1 MDNCYKEDGRRNY
14 FFKRWGVMYM
24 KKVYAVIGIILILM
38 CSVVQAN
45 EMRSIDMNVFIDE
58 NGNANVTETW
68 QYYSDSGTECYH
80 SYKNL
85 GNSKIKNLIVSD
97 DVMTYEI
104 LDGWDVNGSFDDKKY
119 KCGINNTSDGIEIC
133 WGISEYGNKEYVVNY
148 VITNFVSE
156 LNDSQMAYWELIPQG
171 TAPQEASITIWSE
184 LDYEDTLPVWGY
196 GNYGGFCYVADG
208 KIEMKSDGA
217 LDDDEYMTILV
228 KFSNGMFNCV
238 EKIDEDFE
246 YYYDLS
252 VENAEKYQEDDVTG
266 TLAVIIFFMIT
277 VFTFILSIAV
287 ISMQENVKVEKS
299 DIKSMKSAPLYRDI
313 PCNGNVERAF
323 YISALY
329 KLTKKDADLFGALLL
344 KWLKKDIISIQ
355 PASEVDI
362 QKARDVYGR
371 IKAAKEKETVLEDT
385 ADFNEFD
392 NQKVNQIHNMM
403 KVVEEKRRS
412 IILKSTGDS
421 WDFDSQK
428 ERDIYNMMREA
439 SKDGILSQGEF
450 EKWCNKNYNKIF
462 KWLENVK
469 KEEIDELVKEGKI
482 IKLKKNK
489 YQAESTLTKDAME
502 LAGLKN
508 FLKEYTL
515 IKERTPIEVKMF
527 EEYLIYAQIFG
538 IAKEVQKAFKDLYPD
553 IVAESCYSTYDNINF
568 IYMYSNS
575 AMESA
580 ARAQANAYNSGG
592 GGFSSGGG
600 GGGSFGGGGSMG
612 SR

>member
-24 KKVYAVIGIILILM
+24 KKVYAIIGIILILM

-344 KWLKKDIISIQ
+344 KWLKMDLISIQ
-355 PASEVDI
+355 PDLRGKK
-362 QKARDVYGR
+362 KA
-371 IKAAKEKETVLEDT
+371 IVLK
-385 ADFNEFD
+385 N
-392 NQKVNQIHNMM
+392 
-403 KVVEEKRRS
+403 
-412 IILKSTGDS
+412 TGDS
-421 WDFDSQK
+421 NDFDSQK
-428 ERDIYNMMREA
+428 EKEIYNMMKVA
-439 SKDGILSQGEF
+439 SKDDVLSQGEF

-482 IKLKKNK
+482 TKLKKNK

-600 GGGSFGGGGSMG
+600 GGGSFGGGGSIG

>member
-1 MDNCYKEDGRRNY
+1 MDNSYKEDGRRNY
-14 FFKRWGVMYM
+14 FFKGWRVRYM
-24 KKVYAVIGIILILM
+24 KKVYVVIGIVLILM

-119 KCGINNTSDGIEIC
+119 KCGIDNTSDGIEIC

-228 KFSNGMFNCV
+228 KFPNGMFNCV

-299 DIKSMKSAPLYRDI
+299 AIKSMKSAPLYRDI

-344 KWLKKDIISIQ
+344 KWLKMNLISIQ
-355 PASEVDI
+355 PDLRGKK
-362 QKARDVYGR
+362 KA
-371 IKAAKEKETVLEDT
+371 IVLK
-385 ADFNEFD
+385 N
-392 NQKVNQIHNMM
+392 
-403 KVVEEKRRS
+403 
-412 IILKSTGDS
+412 TGDS
-421 WDFDSQK
+421 NDFDSQK
-428 ERDIYNMMREA
+428 EKEIYNMMKAA
-439 SKDGILSQGEF
+439 SKDDVLSQGEF

-482 IKLKKNK
+482 TKLKKNK

>member
-24 KKVYAVIGIILILM
+24 KKVYAIIGIILILM

-344 KWLKKDIISIQ
+344 KWLKMDLISIQ
-355 PASEVDI
+355 PDLRGKK
-362 QKARDVYGR
+362 KA
-371 IKAAKEKETVLEDT
+371 IVLK
-385 ADFNEFD
+385 N
-392 NQKVNQIHNMM
+392 
-403 KVVEEKRRS
+403 
-412 IILKSTGDS
+412 TGDS
-421 WDFDSQK
+421 NDFDSQK
-428 ERDIYNMMREA
+428 EKEIYNMMKVA
-439 SKDGILSQGEF
+439 SKDDVLSQGEF

-469 KEEIDELVKEGKI
+469 KEERDKLVNEGKI
-482 IKLKKNK
+482 TKLKKNK

>member
-24 KKVYAVIGIILILM
+24 KKVYAIIGIILILM

-119 KCGINNTSDGIEIC
+119 KCGVNNTSDGIEIC

-344 KWLKKDIISIQ
+344 KWLKMDLISIQ
-355 PASEVDI
+355 PDLRGKK
-362 QKARDVYGR
+362 KA
-371 IKAAKEKETVLEDT
+371 IVLK
-385 ADFNEFD
+385 N
-392 NQKVNQIHNMM
+392 
-403 KVVEEKRRS
+403 
-412 IILKSTGDS
+412 TGDS
-421 WDFDSQK
+421 NDFDSQK
-428 ERDIYNMMREA
+428 EKEIYNMMKVA
-439 SKDGILSQGEF
+439 SKDDVLSQGEF

-482 IKLKKNK
+482 TKLKKNK

-600 GGGSFGGGGSMG
+600 GGGSFGGSGSMG

>member
-238 EKIDEDFE
+238 EKIDENFE

-299 DIKSMKSAPLYRDI
+299 AIKSMKSAPLYRDI

-344 KWLKKDIISIQ
+344 KWLKMDLISIQ
-355 PASEVDI
+355 PDLRGKK
-362 QKARDVYGR
+362 KA
-371 IKAAKEKETVLEDT
+371 IVLK
-385 ADFNEFD
+385 N
-392 NQKVNQIHNMM
+392 
-403 KVVEEKRRS
+403 
-412 IILKSTGDS
+412 TGDS
-421 WDFDSQK
+421 NDFDSQK
-428 ERDIYNMMREA
+428 EKEIYNMMKVA
-439 SKDGILSQGEF
+439 SKDDVLSQGEF

-482 IKLKKNK
+482 TKLKKNK

>member
-1 MDNCYKEDGRRNY
+1 
-14 FFKRWGVMYM
+14 M
-24 KKVYAVIGIILILM
+24 KKVYAIIGIILILM

-238 EKIDEDFE
+238 EKIDKDFE

-344 KWLKKDIISIQ
+344 KWLKMDLISIQ
-355 PASEVDI
+355 PDLRGKK
-362 QKARDVYGR
+362 KA
-371 IKAAKEKETVLEDT
+371 IVLK
-385 ADFNEFD
+385 N
-392 NQKVNQIHNMM
+392 
-403 KVVEEKRRS
+403 
-412 IILKSTGDS
+412 TGDS
-421 WDFDSQK
+421 NDFDSQK
-428 ERDIYNMMREA
+428 EKEIYNMMKVA
-439 SKDGILSQGEF
+439 SKDDVLSQGEF

-482 IKLKKNK
+482 TKLKKNK

-575 AMESA
+575 VMESA

>member
-24 KKVYAVIGIILILM
+24 KKVYAVIGIILILI

-252 VENAEKYQEDDVTG
+252 VENAEKYQEDDITG

-344 KWLKKDIISIQ
+344 KWLKMDLISIQ
-355 PASEVDI
+355 PDLRGKK
-362 QKARDVYGR
+362 KA
-371 IKAAKEKETVLEDT
+371 IVLK
-385 ADFNEFD
+385 N
-392 NQKVNQIHNMM
+392 
-403 KVVEEKRRS
+403 
-412 IILKSTGDS
+412 TGDS
-421 WDFDSQK
+421 NDFDSQK
-428 ERDIYNMMREA
+428 EKEIYNMMKVA
-439 SKDGILSQGEF
+439 SKDDVLSQGEF

-482 IKLKKNK
+482 TKLKKNK

>member
-1 MDNCYKEDGRRNY
+1 
-14 FFKRWGVMYM
+14 
-24 KKVYAVIGIILILM
+24 M

-104 LDGWDVNGSFDDKKY
+104 LDGWDINGSFDDKKY

-156 LNDSQMAYWELIPQG
+156 LDDSQMAYWELIPQG

-208 KIEMKSDGA
+208 KIEMKSGGA

-228 KFSNGMFNCV
+228 KFPNGMFNCV

-344 KWLKKDIISIQ
+344 KWLKMDLISIQ
-355 PASEVDI
+355 SDLKGKKNAI
-362 QKARDVYGR
+362 
-371 IKAAKEKETVLEDT
+371 VLKSIGDSI
-385 ADFNEFD
+385 DFD
-392 NQKVNQIHNMM
+392 NQKEKEIYNMM
-403 KVVEEKRRS
+403 KV
-412 IILKSTGDS
+412 
-421 WDFDSQK
+421 
-428 ERDIYNMMREA
+428 A

-469 KEEIDELVKEGKI
+469 KEEIDELVNEGKI
-482 IKLKKNK
+482 TKLKKNK

>member
-119 KCGINNTSDGIEIC
+119 KCGISNTSDGIEIC

-228 KFSNGMFNCV
+228 KFPNGMFNCV

-277 VFTFILSIAV
+277 VFTFILSIVV

-344 KWLKKDIISIQ
+344 KWLKMDLISIQ
-355 PASEVDI
+355 PDLRGKK
-362 QKARDVYGR
+362 KA
-371 IKAAKEKETVLEDT
+371 IVLK
-385 ADFNEFD
+385 N
-392 NQKVNQIHNMM
+392 
-403 KVVEEKRRS
+403 
-412 IILKSTGDS
+412 TGDS
-421 WDFDSQK
+421 NDFDSQK
-428 ERDIYNMMREA
+428 EKEIYNMMKAA
-439 SKDGILSQGEF
+439 SKDDVLSQGEF

-482 IKLKKNK
+482 TKLKKNK

>member
-1 MDNCYKEDGRRNY
+1 MDNSYKEDGRRNY
-14 FFKRWGVMYM
+14 FFKGWRVRYM
-24 KKVYAVIGIILILM
+24 KKVYVVIGIVLILM

-85 GNSKIKNLIVSD
+85 GNSKIENLVVSD
-97 DVMTYEI
+97 DTMTYEI
-104 LDGWDVNGSFDDKKY
+104 LDGWDVNGSFEDKKY
-119 KCGINNTSDGIEIC
+119 KCGINNTSDGTEIC

-148 VITNFVSE
+148 VITDFVSE
-156 LNDSQMAYWELIPQG
+156 LEDSQVVYWELIPQG
-171 TAPQEASITIWSE
+171 TATQEASITIWSE

-228 KFSNGMFNCV
+228 KFPKGTFNCAD
-238 EKIDEDFE
+238 EIGEDFE

-252 VENAEKYQEDDVTG
+252 IKDAKKYEEGDTVEFIAAIFT
-266 TLAVIIFFMIT
+266 VIIIG
-277 VFTFILSIAV
+277 VFSICGVAV
-287 ISMQENVKVEKS
+287 ATQEKVKIETS
-299 DIKSMKSAPLYRDI
+299 DIKSMKSAPFYRDI
-313 PCNGNVERAF
+313 PCGGNVERAF
-323 YISALY
+323 YISTLY
-329 KLTKKDADLFGALLL
+329 RLTNKDADLFGALLL

-362 QKARDVYGR
+362 QKARDVYAR
-371 IKAAKEKETVLEDT
+371 MKAAKEKGMVLEDT
-385 ADFNEFD
+385 ADLNDFD
-392 NQKVNQIHNMM
+392 NQEVNQIHNMM
-403 KVVEEKRRS
+403 KVVEEKRRA
-412 IILKSTGDS
+412 IILKSTGGLC
-421 WDFDSQK
+421 DFDSQK

-439 SKDGILSQGEF
+439 SKDDILSQGEF
-450 EKWCNKNYNKIF
+450 EEWCNKNYNKIF

-469 KEEIDELVKEGKI
+469 KEERDKLVNEGKI

-502 LAGLKN
+502 LAGLKR

-575 AMESA
+575 AMESV
-580 ARAQANAYNSGG
+580 ARAQANAYSSGG

>member
-1 MDNCYKEDGRRNY
+1 
-14 FFKRWGVMYM
+14 M
-24 KKVYAVIGIILILM
+24 KKICMFLGIILILM

-45 EMRSIDMNVFIDE
+45 EMKSIDMNVFIDE
-58 NGNANVTETW
+58 NGDANVTETW

-266 TLAVIIFFMIT
+266 TLVVIIFFMIS

-344 KWLKKDIISIQ
+344 KWLKMDLISIQ
-355 PASEVDI
+355 PDLRGKK
-362 QKARDVYGR
+362 KA
-371 IKAAKEKETVLEDT
+371 IVLK
-385 ADFNEFD
+385 N
-392 NQKVNQIHNMM
+392 
-403 KVVEEKRRS
+403 
-412 IILKSTGDS
+412 TGDS
-421 WDFDSQK
+421 NDFDSQK
-428 ERDIYNMMREA
+428 EKEIYNMMKVA
-439 SKDGILSQGEF
+439 SKDDVLSQGEF

-482 IKLKKNK
+482 TKLKKNK

>member
-1 MDNCYKEDGRRNY
+1 
-14 FFKRWGVMYM
+14 M
-24 KKVYAVIGIILILM
+24 KKVYAIIGIILILM

-344 KWLKKDIISIQ
+344 KWLKMDLISIQ
-355 PASEVDI
+355 PDLRGKK
-362 QKARDVYGR
+362 KA
-371 IKAAKEKETVLEDT
+371 IVLK
-385 ADFNEFD
+385 N
-392 NQKVNQIHNMM
+392 
-403 KVVEEKRRS
+403 
-412 IILKSTGDS
+412 TGDS
-421 WDFDSQK
+421 NDFDSQK
-428 ERDIYNMMREA
+428 EKEIYNMMKVA
-439 SKDGILSQGEF
+439 SKDDVLSQGEF

-482 IKLKKNK
+482 TKLKKNK

-575 AMESA
+575 VMESA

>member
-133 WGISEYGNKEYVVNY
+133 WGISEYGNKDYVVNY

-238 EKIDEDFE
+238 EKIDENFE

-277 VFTFILSIAV
+277 VFTFILSIVV

-344 KWLKKDIISIQ
+344 KWLKMDLISIQ
-355 PASEVDI
+355 PDLRGKK
-362 QKARDVYGR
+362 KA
-371 IKAAKEKETVLEDT
+371 IVLK
-385 ADFNEFD
+385 N
-392 NQKVNQIHNMM
+392 
-403 KVVEEKRRS
+403 
-412 IILKSTGDS
+412 TGDS
-421 WDFDSQK
+421 NDFDSQK
-428 ERDIYNMMREA
+428 EKEIYNMMKVA
-439 SKDGILSQGEF
+439 SKDDVLSQGEF

-462 KWLENVK
+462 KWLEDVK

-482 IKLKKNK
+482 TKLKKNK

>member
-24 KKVYAVIGIILILM
+24 KKVYAVIGIILILI

-133 WGISEYGNKEYVVNY
+133 WGMSEYGNKEYVVNY

-323 YISALY
+323 YISVLY

-344 KWLKKDIISIQ
+344 KWLKMDLISIQ
-355 PASEVDI
+355 PDLRGKK
-362 QKARDVYGR
+362 KA
-371 IKAAKEKETVLEDT
+371 IVLK
-385 ADFNEFD
+385 N
-392 NQKVNQIHNMM
+392 
-403 KVVEEKRRS
+403 
-412 IILKSTGDS
+412 TGDS
-421 WDFDSQK
+421 NDFDSQK
-428 ERDIYNMMREA
+428 EKEIYNMMKVA
-439 SKDGILSQGEF
+439 SKDDVLSQGEF

-482 IKLKKNK
+482 TKLKKNK

>member
-24 KKVYAVIGIILILM
+24 KKVYAVIGIILILI

-323 YISALY
+323 YISVLY

-344 KWLKKDIISIQ
+344 KWLKMDLISIQ
-355 PASEVDI
+355 PDLRGKK
-362 QKARDVYGR
+362 KA
-371 IKAAKEKETVLEDT
+371 IVLK
-385 ADFNEFD
+385 N
-392 NQKVNQIHNMM
+392 
-403 KVVEEKRRS
+403 
-412 IILKSTGDS
+412 TGDS
-421 WDFDSQK
+421 NDFDSQK
-428 ERDIYNMMREA
+428 EKEIYNMMKVA
-439 SKDGILSQGEF
+439 SKDDVLSQGEF

-482 IKLKKNK
+482 TKLKKNK

>member
-1 MDNCYKEDGRRNY
+1 
-14 FFKRWGVMYM
+14 
-24 KKVYAVIGIILILM
+24 
-38 CSVVQAN
+38 
-45 EMRSIDMNVFIDE
+45 MNVFIDE

-119 KCGINNTSDGIEIC
+119 KCGINNTSDGVEIC

-266 TLAVIIFFMIT
+266 TIAVIIFFMIT

-323 YISALY
+323 YISVLY

-344 KWLKKDIISIQ
+344 KWLKMDLISIQ
-355 PASEVDI
+355 PDLRGKK
-362 QKARDVYGR
+362 KA
-371 IKAAKEKETVLEDT
+371 IVLK
-385 ADFNEFD
+385 N
-392 NQKVNQIHNMM
+392 
-403 KVVEEKRRS
+403 
-412 IILKSTGDS
+412 TGDS
-421 WDFDSQK
+421 NDFDSQK
-428 ERDIYNMMREA
+428 EKEIYNMMKVA
-439 SKDGILSQGEF
+439 SKDDVLSQGEF

-482 IKLKKNK
+482 TKLKKNK

-538 IAKEVQKAFKDLYPD
+538 IAKEVQKAFRDLYPD

-592 GGFSSGGG
+592 GGFSSGCG

>member
-24 KKVYAVIGIILILM
+24 KKVYAIIGIILILM

-344 KWLKKDIISIQ
+344 KWLKMDLISIQ
-355 PASEVDI
+355 PDLRGKK
-362 QKARDVYGR
+362 KA
-371 IKAAKEKETVLEDT
+371 IVLK
-385 ADFNEFD
+385 N
-392 NQKVNQIHNMM
+392 
-403 KVVEEKRRS
+403 
-412 IILKSTGDS
+412 TGDS
-421 WDFDSQK
+421 NDFDSQK
-428 ERDIYNMMREA
+428 EKEIYNMMKVA
-439 SKDGILSQGEF
+439 SKDDVLSQGEF

-482 IKLKKNK
+482 TKLKKNK

-575 AMESA
+575 VMESA

>member
-24 KKVYAVIGIILILM
+24 KKVYAVIGIILILI

-104 LDGWDVNGSFDDKKY
+104 LDGWDVSGSFDDKKY

-171 TAPQEASITIWSE
+171 TTPQEASITIWSE

-344 KWLKKDIISIQ
+344 KWLKMDLISIQ
-355 PASEVDI
+355 PDLRGKK
-362 QKARDVYGR
+362 KA
-371 IKAAKEKETVLEDT
+371 IVLK
-385 ADFNEFD
+385 N
-392 NQKVNQIHNMM
+392 
-403 KVVEEKRRS
+403 
-412 IILKSTGDS
+412 TGDS
-421 WDFDSQK
+421 NDFDSQK
-428 ERDIYNMMREA
+428 EKEIYNMMKVA
-439 SKDGILSQGEF
+439 SKDDVLSQGEF

-482 IKLKKNK
+482 TKLKKNK

>member
-24 KKVYAVIGIILILM
+24 KKVYAVIGIILILI

-58 NGNANVTETW
+58 NCNANVTETW

-323 YISALY
+323 YISVLY
-329 KLTKKDADLFGALLL
+329 KLTRKDADLFGALLL
-344 KWLKKDIISIQ
+344 KWLKMDLISIQ
-355 PASEVDI
+355 PDLRGKK
-362 QKARDVYGR
+362 KA
-371 IKAAKEKETVLEDT
+371 IVLK
-385 ADFNEFD
+385 N
-392 NQKVNQIHNMM
+392 
-403 KVVEEKRRS
+403 
-412 IILKSTGDS
+412 TGDS
-421 WDFDSQK
+421 NDFDSQK
-428 ERDIYNMMREA
+428 EKEIYNMMKVA
-439 SKDGILSQGEF
+439 SKDDVLSQGEF

-482 IKLKKNK
+482 TKLKKNK

>member
-24 KKVYAVIGIILILM
+24 KKVYAVIGIILILI

-133 WGISEYGNKEYVVNY
+133 WGISEYGNKEYIVNY

-344 KWLKKDIISIQ
+344 KWLKMDLISIQ
-355 PASEVDI
+355 PDLRGKK
-362 QKARDVYGR
+362 KA
-371 IKAAKEKETVLEDT
+371 IVLK
-385 ADFNEFD
+385 N
-392 NQKVNQIHNMM
+392 
-403 KVVEEKRRS
+403 
-412 IILKSTGDS
+412 TGDS
-421 WDFDSQK
+421 NDFDSQK
-428 ERDIYNMMREA
+428 EKEIYNMMKVA
-439 SKDGILSQGEF
+439 SKDDVLSQGEF

-482 IKLKKNK
+482 TKLKKNK

-575 AMESA
+575 VMESA

>member
-14 FFKRWGVMYM
+14 FFKRWGIMYM
-24 KKVYAVIGIILILM
+24 KKVYAVIGIILILI

-119 KCGINNTSDGIEIC
+119 KCGIDNTSDGIEIC

-228 KFSNGMFNCV
+228 KFPNGMFNCV

-299 DIKSMKSAPLYRDI
+299 AIKSMKSAPLYRDI

-344 KWLKKDIISIQ
+344 KWLKMDLISIQ
-355 PASEVDI
+355 PDLRGKK
-362 QKARDVYGR
+362 KA
-371 IKAAKEKETVLEDT
+371 IVLK
-385 ADFNEFD
+385 N
-392 NQKVNQIHNMM
+392 
-403 KVVEEKRRS
+403 
-412 IILKSTGDS
+412 TGDS
-421 WDFDSQK
+421 NDFDSQK
-428 ERDIYNMMREA
+428 EKEIYNMMKAA
-439 SKDGILSQGEF
+439 SKDDVLSQGEF

-482 IKLKKNK
+482 TKLKKNK

>member
-277 VFTFILSIAV
+277 VFTFILSIVV

-299 DIKSMKSAPLYRDI
+299 AIKSMKSAPLYRDI

-344 KWLKKDIISIQ
+344 KWLKMDLISIQ
-355 PASEVDI
+355 PDLRGKK
-362 QKARDVYGR
+362 KA
-371 IKAAKEKETVLEDT
+371 IVLK
-385 ADFNEFD
+385 N
-392 NQKVNQIHNMM
+392 
-403 KVVEEKRRS
+403 
-412 IILKSTGDS
+412 TGDS
-421 WDFDSQK
+421 NDFDSQK
-428 ERDIYNMMREA
+428 EKEIYNMMKVA
-439 SKDGILSQGEF
+439 SKDDVLSQGEF

-462 KWLENVK
+462 KWLEDVK

-482 IKLKKNK
+482 TKLKKNK

-568 IYMYSNS
+568 IYMYSNL

>member
-24 KKVYAVIGIILILM
+24 KKVYAVIGIILILI

-217 LDDDEYMTILV
+217 LDDDEYITILV

-252 VENAEKYQEDDVTG
+252 VENAEKYQEDDITG

-344 KWLKKDIISIQ
+344 KWLKMDLISIQ
-355 PASEVDI
+355 PDLRGKK
-362 QKARDVYGR
+362 KA
-371 IKAAKEKETVLEDT
+371 IVLK
-385 ADFNEFD
+385 N
-392 NQKVNQIHNMM
+392 
-403 KVVEEKRRS
+403 
-412 IILKSTGDS
+412 TGDS
-421 WDFDSQK
+421 NDFDSQK
-428 ERDIYNMMREA
+428 EKEIYNMMKVA
-439 SKDGILSQGEF
+439 SKDDVLSQGEF

-482 IKLKKNK
+482 TKLKKNK

>member
-1 MDNCYKEDGRRNY
+1 
-14 FFKRWGVMYM
+14 M
-24 KKVYAVIGIILILM
+24 KKVYAVIGIILILI

-344 KWLKKDIISIQ
+344 KWLKMDLISIQ
-355 PASEVDI
+355 PDLRGKK
-362 QKARDVYGR
+362 KA
-371 IKAAKEKETVLEDT
+371 IVLK
-385 ADFNEFD
+385 N
-392 NQKVNQIHNMM
+392 
-403 KVVEEKRRS
+403 
-412 IILKSTGDS
+412 TGDS
-421 WDFDSQK
+421 NDFDSQK
-428 ERDIYNMMREA
+428 EKEIYNMMKVA
-439 SKDGILSQGEF
+439 SKDDVLSQGEF

-462 KWLENVK
+462 KWLEDVK

-482 IKLKKNK
+482 TKLKKNK

>member
-1 MDNCYKEDGRRNY
+1 
-14 FFKRWGVMYM
+14 M

-104 LDGWDVNGSFDDKKY
+104 LNGWDVNGSFDDKKY
-119 KCGINNTSDGIEIC
+119 KCGISNTSDGIEIC

-228 KFSNGMFNCV
+228 KFPNGMFNCV

-323 YISALY
+323 YISTLY

-344 KWLKKDIISIQ
+344 KWLKMDLISIQ
-355 PASEVDI
+355 PDLRGKK
-362 QKARDVYGR
+362 KA
-371 IKAAKEKETVLEDT
+371 IVLK
-385 ADFNEFD
+385 N
-392 NQKVNQIHNMM
+392 
-403 KVVEEKRRS
+403 
-412 IILKSTGDS
+412 TGDS
-421 WDFDSQK
+421 NDFDSQK
-428 ERDIYNMMREA
+428 EKEIYNMMKVA
-439 SKDGILSQGEF
+439 SKDDVLSQGEF

-482 IKLKKNK
+482 TKLKKNK

>member
-24 KKVYAVIGIILILM
+24 KKVYAIIGIILILM

-238 EKIDEDFE
+238 EKIDKDFE

-344 KWLKKDIISIQ
+344 KWLKMDLISIQ
-355 PASEVDI
+355 PDLRGKK
-362 QKARDVYGR
+362 KA
-371 IKAAKEKETVLEDT
+371 IVLK
-385 ADFNEFD
+385 N
-392 NQKVNQIHNMM
+392 
-403 KVVEEKRRS
+403 
-412 IILKSTGDS
+412 TGDS
-421 WDFDSQK
+421 NDFDSQK
-428 ERDIYNMMREA
+428 EKEIYNMMKVA
-439 SKDGILSQGEF
+439 SKDDVLSQGEF

-482 IKLKKNK
+482 TKLKKNK

-575 AMESA
+575 VMESA

>member
-1 MDNCYKEDGRRNY
+1 
-14 FFKRWGVMYM
+14 M
-24 KKVYAVIGIILILM
+24 KKVYAVIGIILILI

-104 LDGWDVNGSFDDKKY
+104 LDGWDVSGSFDDKKY

-171 TAPQEASITIWSE
+171 TTPQEASITIWSE

-344 KWLKKDIISIQ
+344 KWLKMDLISIQ
-355 PASEVDI
+355 PDLRGKK
-362 QKARDVYGR
+362 KA
-371 IKAAKEKETVLEDT
+371 IVLK
-385 ADFNEFD
+385 N
-392 NQKVNQIHNMM
+392 
-403 KVVEEKRRS
+403 
-412 IILKSTGDS
+412 TGDS
-421 WDFDSQK
+421 NDFDSQK
-428 ERDIYNMMREA
+428 EKEIYNMMKVA
-439 SKDGILSQGEF
+439 SKDDVLSQGEF

-482 IKLKKNK
+482 TKLKKNK

-515 IKERTPIEVKMF
+515 IKERTPI
-527 EEYLIYAQIFG
+527 
-538 IAKEVQKAFKDLYPD
+538 
-553 IVAESCYSTYDNINF
+553 
-568 IYMYSNS
+568 
-575 AMESA
+575 
-580 ARAQANAYNSGG
+580 
-592 GGFSSGGG
+592 
-600 GGGSFGGGGSMG
+600 
-612 SR
+612 

>member
-1 MDNCYKEDGRRNY
+1 
-14 FFKRWGVMYM
+14 M

-119 KCGINNTSDGIEIC
+119 KCGISNTSDGIEIC

-228 KFSNGMFNCV
+228 KFPNGMFNCV

-299 DIKSMKSAPLYRDI
+299 AIKSMKSAPLYRDI

-344 KWLKKDIISIQ
+344 KWLKMDLISIQ
-355 PASEVDI
+355 PDLRGKK
-362 QKARDVYGR
+362 KA
-371 IKAAKEKETVLEDT
+371 IVLK
-385 ADFNEFD
+385 N
-392 NQKVNQIHNMM
+392 
-403 KVVEEKRRS
+403 
-412 IILKSTGDS
+412 TGDS
-421 WDFDSQK
+421 NDFDSQK
-428 ERDIYNMMREA
+428 EKEIYNMMKVA
-439 SKDGILSQGEF
+439 SKDDVLSQGEF

-482 IKLKKNK
+482 TKLKKNK

>member
-1 MDNCYKEDGRRNY
+1 
-14 FFKRWGVMYM
+14 M
-24 KKVYAVIGIILILM
+24 KKVYAVIGIILILI

-323 YISALY
+323 YISVLY

-344 KWLKKDIISIQ
+344 KWLKMDLISIQ
-355 PASEVDI
+355 PDLRGKK
-362 QKARDVYGR
+362 KA
-371 IKAAKEKETVLEDT
+371 IVLK
-385 ADFNEFD
+385 N
-392 NQKVNQIHNMM
+392 
-403 KVVEEKRRS
+403 
-412 IILKSTGDS
+412 TGDS
-421 WDFDSQK
+421 NDFDSQK
-428 ERDIYNMMREA
+428 EKEIYNMMKVA
-439 SKDGILSQGEF
+439 SKDDVLSQGEF

-482 IKLKKNK
+482 TKLKKNK

>member
-1 MDNCYKEDGRRNY
+1 
-14 FFKRWGVMYM
+14 M

-184 LDYEDTLPVWGY
+184 LDYKDTLPVWGY

-228 KFSNGMFNCV
+228 KFPNGMFNCV

-344 KWLKKDIISIQ
+344 KWLKMDLISIQ
-355 PASEVDI
+355 PDLRGKK
-362 QKARDVYGR
+362 KA
-371 IKAAKEKETVLEDT
+371 IVLK
-385 ADFNEFD
+385 N
-392 NQKVNQIHNMM
+392 
-403 KVVEEKRRS
+403 
-412 IILKSTGDS
+412 TGDS
-421 WDFDSQK
+421 NDFDSQK
-428 ERDIYNMMREA
+428 EKEIYNMMKVA
-439 SKDGILSQGEF
+439 SKDDVLSQGEF

-482 IKLKKNK
+482 TKLKKNK